1 MNIEYLVFMILFV
14 FVGSGIDSAFTSTKS
29 FMIWSVAAVALALVT
44 VKIIEKE

>member
-14 FVGSGIDSAFTSTKS
+14 FVGSCIDSAFTSTKS

>member
-14 FVGSGIDSAFTSTKS
+14 FVGSGIDSAFTSTKT
-29 FMIWSVAAVALALVT
+29 FMIWAVAAVALGLVT